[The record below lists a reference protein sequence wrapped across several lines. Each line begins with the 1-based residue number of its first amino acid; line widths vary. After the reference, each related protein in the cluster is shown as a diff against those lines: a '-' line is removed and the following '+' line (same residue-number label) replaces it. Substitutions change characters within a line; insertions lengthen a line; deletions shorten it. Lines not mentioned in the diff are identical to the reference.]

1 MNDELIKETQKLLTF
16 ESYPGKEKE
25 VSDYIEIL
33 MKRLGFRDIFRDE
46 YGSVFG
52 FIGPKK
58 DKTAIL
64 FDSHTDVMPVR
75 GNWIHPPFGG
85 QISKGKLYG
94 RGSTDMKGS
103 LCSSIFAAA
112 DAQKKHNLKK
122 QYVVSASVLEEEVEG
137 VALGKVMD
145 RVKPENVVIC
155 EPSKLKIKLGHKGR
169 IECLL
174 YVSGKT
180 FHSAFPNK
188 GDNTIHLAAKA
199 ITALENIK
207 FTNSHKMGEG
217 VLTPTGLITNSN
229 TSMAPSETTIRFDR
243 RTVPGDTDELIK
255 EEIMN
260 IVNKIDPKAFSFKIE
275 KSTTITYTGEKI
287 ICEKNFKP
295 WTLDKEH
302 KLTKSLMK
310 AVKKNGIQ
318 IDIGYWGF
326 CTNGVE
332 SMGNRQ
338 VNTIG
343 FGPGNEELAHTTN
356 EYVELEHLN
365 KAYEVYKDLIFIEDD
380 IL

>member
-1 MNDELIKETQKLLTF
+1 MNEELIKETQKLVTF
-16 ESYPGKEKE
+16 ESYPGKEKDISNY
-25 VSDYIEIL
+25 VEIL
-33 MKRLGFRDIFRDE
+33 MNKLGFRDIFRDE
-46 YGSVFG
+46 YGSIFG

-58 DKTAIL
+58 EKTAIL

-85 QISKGKLYG
+85 QISEGKLYG

-112 DAQKKHNLKK
+112 DAQKNNTLKK
-122 QYVVSASVLEEEVEG
+122 QYVVSASVLEEEIEG
-137 VALGKVMD
+137 IALGKVMD

-169 IECLL
+169 IEFLL
-174 YVSGKT
+174 YVNGKT

-188 GDNTIHLAAKA
+188 GVNTIHLAGKA

-207 FTNSHKMGEG
+207 FTNSHEMGKG
-217 VLTPTGLITNSN
+217 VLTPTGVITNSN
-229 TSMAPSETTIRFDR
+229 TSMAPSETAIRFDR
-243 RTVPGDTDELIK
+243 RTVPGDTDGLVEK
-255 EEIMN
+255 EIMD
-260 IVNKIDPKAFSFKIE
+260 IVREIDPKAFSFKIE

-287 ICEKNFKP
+287 ICEKTFKP

-302 KLTKSLMK
+302 QLTKSLIE
-310 AVKKNGIQ
+310 AVTKNNIE
-318 IDIGYWGF
+318 IDLGYWGF

-332 SMGNRQ
+332 SMGNRK

-356 EYVELEHLN
+356 EYVEIEHLN
-365 KAYEVYKDLIFIEDD
+365 KAFEVYRDLILIEDKK
-380 IL
+380 

>member
-16 ESYPGKEKE
+16 ESYSGKEKK
-25 VSDYIEIL
+25 VSDYVEIL
-33 MKRLGFRDIFRDE
+33 MKRLGFRDVFRDE

-75 GNWIHPPFGG
+75 GDWKFPPFSGK
-85 QISKGKLYG
+85 ISNGKLYG
-94 RGSTDMKGS
+94 RGSTDMKGP

-112 DAQKKHNLKK
+112 EAQKNNRLMK
-122 QYVVSASVLEEEVEG
+122 QYVVSASVLEEEIEG
-137 VALGKVMD
+137 VALGKIMD

-169 IECLL
+169 IEYLL
-174 YVSGKT
+174 HVNGKT

-188 GDNTIHLAAKA
+188 FDNTIHLAAKA
-199 ITALENIK
+199 ISTLKDIK
-207 FTNSHKMGEG
+207 FTNSHEMGEG

-229 TSMAPSETTIRFDR
+229 TSMAPSETAIRFDR
-243 RTVPGDTDELIK
+243 RTVPGDTEDLAK
-255 EEIMN
+255 KEIMD
-260 IVNKIDPKAFSFKIE
+260 IVNKIDPKAFSLKIE

-287 ICEKNFKP
+287 ICEKSFKP

-302 KLTKSLMK
+302 LLVKSLTE
-310 AVKKNGIQ
+310 AVKKNGI
-318 IDIGYWGF
+318 DVDMGYWGF

-343 FGPGNEELAHTTN
+343 LGPGNEELAHTTD
-356 EYVELEHLN
+356 EYIEIEQLHSAC
-365 KAYEVYKDLIFIEDD
+365 KVYQNLIEIVDNQ
-380 IL
+380 